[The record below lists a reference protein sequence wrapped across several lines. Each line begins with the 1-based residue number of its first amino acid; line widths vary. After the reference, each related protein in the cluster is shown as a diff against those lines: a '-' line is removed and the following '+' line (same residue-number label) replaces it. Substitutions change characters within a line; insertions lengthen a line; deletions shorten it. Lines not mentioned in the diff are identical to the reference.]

1 MEIELKKNAPPPISD
16 EERISCAR
24 NFLSGYQMCVDMLHL
39 RRYERRRAKGFEE
52 NCECDDLLACDE
64 VFWRARMYQIKTLI
78 DSMKNGREK
87 ALLYYHY
94 ICGESIDRA
103 ADLLDISRRTGYRL
117 HQKALLR
124 MSFLLDRFQKFGG
137 AST

>member
-1 MEIELKKNAPPPISD
+1 MENETNKALCAPISD
-16 EERISCAR
+16 EERISRAR

-52 NCECDDLLACDE
+52 NCDCDDLLACDE

-78 DSMKNGREK
+78 DSMRNGREK

-94 ICGESIDRA
+94 ISGESIDRA

-117 HQKALLR
+117 HQRALLT
-124 MSFLLDRFQKFGG
+124 MSFLIDRFQKSGG
-137 AST
+137 LEA